1 MRIRDK
7 CKSSSPSK
15 DRYLFAGRLDFSQ
28 HLLKYTTRDRP
39 RFDFLSDVMKLV
51 LEHSGCDAVELW
63 LREGEDVL
71 RYEATRGRGN
81 VRDFRMIPDAG
92 NGDCG
97 DIPACKPD
105 SDLEKICTAVLYEKV
120 NPVFSSCTKYGS
132 FWTGDTHESLAWNPG
147 SPVQEDRDPVCI
159 GGIYRCLALI
169 PLRFDR
175 EQIGLLQFK
184 NKRKKLYDLER
195 VEYFETLA
203 AKFELALLH
212 RHSQAKLH
220 ERVKELTCLYG
231 IARIAPEP
239 DMLFEH
245 KLMNIVTLLPPAWQ
259 YPARACA
266 RIVIDGQ
273 AFQTP
278 DFEEATHRQSARICV
293 RERDRGMVEVHYADA
308 CPFVQGNPFLEEEQ
322 SLISNIAGQI
332 ALMIEH
338 KETQAIKSE
347 LQNQLIR
354 ADRLSAIGQL
364 AAGVAH
370 ELNEPLNTILGFA
383 QLVQKAQGMPEQALH
398 DMEKITE
405 ASLHARKI
413 IRELLIFARQAA
425 PSRTPVALNRI
436 IEDELNLFESLCSK
450 SGVALRRVLDP
461 CLPEIIADKSQ
472 VLQVLS
478 NLVVNA
484 LQAMPDGGVLTL
496 KTSFDPARVSLA
508 VEDTGIGIQ
517 EDILDSIFVP
527 FFTTKDVDQGTGLGL
542 AVVHG
547 IVTSHGGEID
557 VESTPGTGTRFLISM
572 PRRQDTTQEESER

>member
-1 MRIRDK
+1 MPIRDK
-7 CKSSSPSK
+7 RKNTSLSK
-15 DRYLFAGRLDFSQ
+15 ERYLFAGRLDFSQ
-28 HLLKYTTRDRP
+28 HLLKYATQDRP

-51 LEHSGCDAVELW
+51 LEHSSCDAVELW
-63 LREGEDVL
+63 LKEGEDVL
-71 RYEATRGRGN
+71 RCEAISGRGN
-81 VRDFRMIPDAG
+81 VRNFRIIPSTG
-92 NGDCG
+92 NEDSA
-97 DIPACKPD
+97 DTSVSQPP
-105 SDLEKICTAVLYEKV
+105 SDLERVCTSVLYENV
-120 NPVFSSCTKYGS
+120 NPDTTSCTKYGS
-132 FWTGDTHESLAWNPG
+132 FWTGDTHQTLVWNSPG
-147 SPVQEDRDPVCI
+147 STQETRDTGCI
-159 GGIYRCLALI
+159 GGIYRSLALI

-184 NKRKKLYDLER
+184 NKRKKHYDLER

-212 RHSQAKLH
+212 QHSQAKLH

-231 IARIAPEP
+231 IARIASEP
-239 DMLFEH
+239 DMLFED

-266 RIVIDGQ
+266 RIIIDGQ
-273 AFQTP
+273 VFQTP
-278 DFEEATHRQSARICV
+278 HFHEATHRQSARICV
-293 RERDRGMVEVHYADA
+293 RDKERGKVEVHYADA
-308 CPFVQGNPFLEEEQ
+308 LPFLPGDPFLEEEQ
-322 SLISNIAGQI
+322 SLINNIVGQI

-354 ADRLSAIGQL
+354 ADRLAAIGQL

-383 QLVQKAQGMPEQALH
+383 QLVQKSQGMPEQALD

-425 PSRTPVALNRI
+425 PSRTQVALNRI
-436 IEDELNLFESLCSK
+436 VEDELNLFESLCSK
-450 SGVALRRVLDP
+450 SDVTLQRILDP
-461 CLPEIIADKSQ
+461 DLPEIIADKSQ
-472 VLQVLS
+472 ILQVLS

-496 KTSFDPARVSLA
+496 KTSFDPGNVSLA
-508 VEDTGIGIQ
+508 VEDTGIGIH
-517 EDILDSIFVP
+517 EDIRDSIFVP

-547 IVTSHGGEID
+547 IVTSHGGEIN
-557 VESTPGTGTRFLISM
+557 VESSPGKGTRFLITM
-572 PRRQDTTQEESER
+572 PRRQDTNLEEN